1 MKTRLKYV
9 PLAIASSIVSI
20 IALIGTYI
28 VYSSLNQLMNGEGD
42 YFSTL
47 SSFSMSSL
55 SNGAKLFGFGC
66 LAVAVVSIILI
77 VYYIYEERKLSII
90 ITAVIGIIEF
100 ILFVHFFDTI
110 GSALSNIGSY
120 LFGSDFSYND
130 ILGSMHGSLLLV
142 LLVSL
147 IGAIIN
153 IVILLQMYHVI
164 HISFLQ
170 PYMPSL
176 QMQTQ
181 TVVEPE
187 TKQDEGGESQ

>member
-1 MKTRLKYV
+1 MKTKLKYV
-9 PLAIASSIVSI
+9 PFAIASSIVSI

-47 SSFSMSSL
+47 SEFSMSSL

-66 LAVAVVSIILI
+66 LAVAVVSLILI
-77 VYYIYEERKLSII
+77 VYFIFEERKLSII
-90 ITAVIGIIEF
+90 VTGIVGIIEF

-130 ILGSMHGSLLLV
+130 IIGSMHSSLLLV
-142 LLVSL
+142 LLASL
-147 IGAIIN
+147 IGTVIN
-153 IVILLQMYHVI
+153 IIILLQMYHVI

-176 QMQTQ
+176 QKQIQ
-181 TVVEPE
+181 TVVEE
-187 TKQDEGGESQ
+187 AKQDEGGEPQ

>member
-1 MKTRLKYV
+1 MKTKLKYV
-9 PLAIASSIVSI
+9 PFAIASSIVSI

-77 VYYIYEERKLSII
+77 VYFIYEERKLSII
-90 ITAVIGIIEF
+90 ITGVIGIIEF

-130 ILGSMHGSLLLV
+130 IIGSMHSSLLIFDWCNYQYCDSFTN
-142 LLVSL
+142 VSCDSYFFFTTL
-147 IGAIIN
+147 YA
-153 IVILLQMYHVI
+153 
-164 HISFLQ
+164 FF
-170 PYMPSL
+170 
-176 QMQTQ
+176 
-181 TVVEPE
+181 
-187 TKQDEGGESQ
+187 TKTDSNSC

>member
-1 MKTRLKYV
+1 MKTKLKYV
-9 PLAIASSIVSI
+9 PFAIASSIVSI

-77 VYYIYEERKLSII
+77 VYSII
-90 ITAVIGIIEF
+90 ITGVIGIIEF

-187 TKQDEGGESQ
+187 TNVCF

>member
-1 MKTRLKYV
+1 M
-9 PLAIASSIVSI
+9 A
-20 IALIGTYI
+20 
-28 VYSSLNQLMNGEGD
+28 N
-42 YFSTL
+42 FSTD
-47 SSFSMSSL
+47 SL
-55 SNGAKLFGFGC
+55 TNASLIFLLGIVAT
-66 LAVAVVSIILI
+66 AVIAILLL
-77 VYYIYEERKLSII
+77 VFFIYEERKLSII
-90 ITAVIGIIEF
+90 ITGVIGIIEF

>member
-1 MKTRLKYV
+1 
-9 PLAIASSIVSI
+9 
-20 IALIGTYI
+20 
-28 VYSSLNQLMNGEGD
+28 
-42 YFSTL
+42 
-47 SSFSMSSL
+47 MSSL

-77 VYYIYEERKLSII
+77 VYFIYEERKLSII
-90 ITAVIGIIEF
+90 ITGVIGIIEF

>member
-1 MKTRLKYV
+1 MKTKLKYV
-9 PLAIASSIVSI
+9 PFAIASSIVSI

-55 SNGAKLFGFGC
+55 SNGAKLFGFG
-66 LAVAVVSIILI
+66 
-77 VYYIYEERKLSII
+77 KLSII

-181 TVVEPE
+181 KVVEPE